1 MIGWRRGGSHPDW
14 TVVPAVLARD
24 RYEDRLDHVLEAVGA
39 ATGYPLAHLYLP
51 DASGRRIRLERIH
64 GQMADTV
71 TAGSALLSA
80 ERDQGG
86 GAGFSSPTAALE
98 LPLGPEDTQDRT
110 VQTPLGP
117 MRALALKDEA
127 GELRAVIHTGPIKRG
142 SLRRSQAARVERLRR
157 PLTFV
162 LEQAVGAEAIH
173 QRLADATARLEAQ
186 DRIAGSAL
194 DVNRF
199 TQLLLD
205 MALSSTQT
213 DAGFVAIARED
224 TDALEIRAQAGMPEE
239 FEQDLDLSPE
249 GGTFDWSVAEF
260 GGALVLADFEAAARL
275 GIKSLLAVPLVEGSE
290 ALGIFALVN
299 FGEGGTFDEG
309 GLELCSVFADQIR
322 LMLHNQ
328 RVFHEFAE
336 RYVETLKALARALDV
351 RLPQTH
357 DHHPR
362 VAGVATAL
370 GRELGLPESRLEAM
384 STAGLIHDV
393 GLAAVGAAEG
403 AAESDIEH
411 PSVGASLIEHLP
423 VHSDLVAGVATHHEW
438 HDGWGFP
445 NGLAGEHIPVAG
457 RVLGMAEFLVEMTTE
472 SPVRPAWETDRL
484 LEEIAARRGSQFD
497 PEVADAATRL
507 LSGHSAQVLSH
518 LRR

>member
-1 MIGWRRGGSHPDW
+1 MGRFGRHPDADW
-14 TVVPAVLARD
+14 TVAASILGVD
-24 RYEDRLDHVLEAVGA
+24 RYEERLDRVLERVGA
-39 ATGYPLAHLYLP
+39 ATGCPLVHLYLP
-51 DASGRRIRLERIH
+51 DASGRRMRLERTR
-64 GQMADTV
+64 GRAADPV
-71 TAGSALLSA
+71 GGEDALLSA
-80 ERDQGG
+80 EQDQGG
-86 GAGFSSPTAALE
+86 GAGFSAPTAALE
-98 LPLGPEDTQDRT
+98 LPLGPEDAQDRT

-117 MRALALKDEA
+117 MRALALTDEG
-127 GELRAVIHTGPIKRG
+127 GELRAVIHTGPING
-142 SLRRSQAARVERLRR
+142 SSLRRSQTARVERLRG
-157 PLTFV
+157 PLCFV
-162 LEQAVGAEAIH
+162 IDQAVSAESVH

-186 DRIAGSAL
+186 ERIAGSAL

-205 MALSSTQT
+205 MALSSTET
-213 DAGFVAIARED
+213 DAGFVAIAREA
-224 TDALEIRAQAGMPEE
+224 TGQLEIRAQSGMPDG
-239 FEQDLDLSPE
+239 FEQALDLSPE

-260 GGALVLADFEAAARL
+260 GGALTLADFEAATRL
-275 GIKSLLAVPLVEGSE
+275 GIQSLLAVPLVEDTE

-299 FGEGGTFDEG
+299 FGQGGTFDEG

-336 RYVETLKALARALDV
+336 RYVETLKALAKALDA
-351 RLPQTH
+351 RLPQTQ

-370 GRELGLPESRLEAM
+370 GRELGLADSRLEALD
-384 STAGLIHDV
+384 TAGLIHDV
-393 GLAAVGAAEG
+393 GLAAVGGAEG

-423 VHSDLVAGVATHHEW
+423 VHSDLVAAVATHHEW

-445 NGLAGEHIPVAG
+445 QGLAGEHIPVAG
-457 RVLGMAEFLVEMTTE
+457 RVLGMAEFLVEMTTQT
-472 SPVRPAWETDRL
+472 PVRPAWDTDRL
-484 LEEIAARRGSQFD
+484 LAEIAARRGTQFD
-497 PEVADAATRL
+497 PDVADAATRL
-507 LSGHSAQVLSH
+507 LSGQSAQVLSH